1 MSALSDRVAAEHY
14 RAPWPDTVRGPVP
27 YHLCAA
33 GCEGVVLEDHGD
45 VRRHVAEV
53 AKREARA
60 DQAAEDLAMHHAF
73 RPEVVAEVAVAV
85 DDECSWEAIA
95 AWCGGTIKS
104 GPDGTDSGEW
114 VSWIVIP
121 GVNEVAGHGTWIVQ
135 RHDLAFDVRISVEG
149 PSERSVAQV
158 EARVL
163 RDAAE
168 TLATKDFLLPREH
181 APMGVLVD
189 WLRLHAAELERAAQV
204 PALHPRHAPT
214 NTTP

>member
-1 MSALSDRVAAEHY
+1 MTALSDRIAAEHY

-33 GCEGVVLEDHGD
+33 GCEGVILEDEGD
-45 VRRHVAEV
+45 TRRHVAEV
-53 AKREARA
+53 AAREARA

-114 VSWIVIP
+114 VSWIVVP
-121 GVNEVAGHGTWIVQ
+121 GVSEVAGHGTWIVQ
-135 RHDLAFDVRISVEG
+135 RHDLTFDVRIGVEG
-149 PSERSVAQV
+149 PSDRSVAQV
-158 EARVL
+158 EGAAL

-168 TLATKDFLLPREH
+168 ALATRDLLLPRGH
-181 APMGVLVD
+181 APVGILVD
-189 WLRLHAAELERAAQV
+189 WLRLRAVELERAAPKLV
-204 PALHPRHAPT
+204 LHPRHART
-214 NTTP
+214 STTP